1 MTCLP
6 YFTTIVRF
14 REIREKIRRRST
26 ARNYYRFVSRWAHF
40 GFFYLSLVA

>member
-6 YFTTIVRF
+6 YFTIIVRF

-26 ARNYYRFVSRWAHF
+26 LEIIIIVSFLAGHTSV
-40 GFFYLSLVA
+40 FFISRS